1 MFRKTP
7 KSVIIR
13 NAGVSR
19 DSTSRFRK
27 SFDKG
32 GFTYQFPYA
41 MHYSDANKITHHPL
55 PYASFPEFRQDR

>member
-19 DSTSRFRK
+19 DSTSRFLK

-55 PYASFPEFRQDR
+55 P